1 MIIGKLILRSM
12 GGDIVRKL
20 SNNFN
25 GEIHFDR
32 FVDTELYDLLELNEM
47 GLSNE
52 EISKELTIPKQHVEI
67 LLNDIRKNI

>member
-1 MIIGKLILRSM
+1 M
-12 GGDIVRKL
+12 RKS

-32 FVDTELYDLLELNEM
+32 FVDTELHDLLELNEM